1 MSAHMSFS
9 SLAIVILAAFITP
22 ILLEKFR
29 LNVIPVVVA
38 EILIGLIIGK
48 SGFNLIHP
56 GSLISVL
63 STLGLIFLMF
73 LSGVEIDFSVFT
85 NTKRE
90 KLPNGKLEPNRFL
103 LSLVIFAFIL
113 GISYVLSWGLVMGSF
128 THNAFFMTLVI
139 STISLGVVMPTLKET
154 HMMKSGIGQ
163 TILIITVIA
172 DLATMI
178 LLAVFV
184 SLHQGGSN
192 IWLLIIL
199 FGAGLILY
207 FIGRYFRSLS
217 FFEALATGTTQIG
230 TRSIFTLIILL
241 VGVSEKVG
249 AENILGAFI
258 AGVLVSLLSPNKEM
272 VRQLDSFGY
281 GFLIPIFFVMV
292 GVDLNIWPLFRNP
305 NVLLLIPL
313 LLFGLLLSKLIPILI
328 LKKWYDWRTVFGSG
342 FLLTSTLSL
351 VVAAAKVGE
360 QIHVIDNQMSSA
372 LILLAVVTC
381 IITPALFKRIFPFS
395 SVSSTKQ
402 KIVLLG
408 ANQLTLPL
416 ANELDYDR
424 FDVAVYHKNQEDL
437 KNNRS
442 PSVDLRYIKDYSL
455 ESMNEKDLFD
465 ADIMVVSTADEKENT
480 RIAEL
485 AKQRDVK
492 HIVARVETPKYA
504 EELRAHG
511 IQVISSLFS
520 TKAMLRA
527 MIESPDV
534 ALLFTTEEKGLY
546 QLVVNNAEYHNLPLK
561 VLPFLG
567 DAIIVRIRR
576 DRESIVPHGNTRL
589 IKGDHLIVT
598 GSETSVQRLREE
610 LS

>member
-1 MSAHMSFS
+1 
-9 SLAIVILAAFITP
+9 
-22 ILLEKFR
+22 
-29 LNVIPVVVA
+29 
-38 EILIGLIIGK
+38 
-48 SGFNLIHP
+48 
-56 GSLISVL
+56 
-63 STLGLIFLMF
+63 
-73 LSGVEIDFSVFT
+73 
-85 NTKRE
+85 
-90 KLPNGKLEPNRFL
+90 
-103 LSLVIFAFIL
+103 
-113 GISYVLSWGLVMGSF
+113 
-128 THNAFFMTLVI
+128 
-139 STISLGVVMPTLKET
+139 
-154 HMMKSGIGQ
+154 
-163 TILIITVIA
+163 
-172 DLATMI
+172 
-178 LLAVFV
+178 
-184 SLHQGGSN
+184 
-192 IWLLIIL
+192 
-199 FGAGLILY
+199 
-207 FIGRYFRSLS
+207 
-217 FFEALATGTTQIG
+217 
-230 TRSIFTLIILL
+230 
-241 VGVSEKVG
+241 
-249 AENILGAFI
+249 
-258 AGVLVSLLSPNKEM
+258 
-272 VRQLDSFGY
+272 
-281 GFLIPIFFVMV
+281 
-292 GVDLNIWPLFRNP
+292 
-305 NVLLLIPL
+305 
-313 LLFGLLLSKLIPILI
+313 
-328 LKKWYDWRTVFGSG
+328 
-342 FLLTSTLSL
+342 LTSTLSL

-372 LILLAVVTC
+372 LILLAVITC
-381 IITPALFKRIFPFS
+381 IITPAVFKRIFPFS
-395 SVSSTKQ
+395 SVSSAKQ
-402 KIVLLG
+402 KVVLLG

-442 PSVDLRYIKDYSL
+442 SSVDLRYIKDYSL

-546 QLVVNNAEYHNLPLK
+546 QLEVNNAEYHNLPLK